1 MPVTHFLFL
10 LVSVIVAAGV
20 TIALF
25 AVAKLPLMALAF
37 AALSGSLLL
46 GLRRWG

>member
-25 AVAKLPLMALAF
+25 AVAKLPMIALAF

-46 GLRRWG
+46 GIRRWG

>member
-25 AVAKLPLMALAF
+25 AVANLPLMALAF
-37 AALSGSLLL
+37 AALSGTLIL